1 MSFWH
6 NGFVVCKVVAAS
18 ASSFFYV
25 VEEVFFSFS
34 FSFYLNVYI
43 IIYDRTAFD
52 FQCVTDVF
60 LVVFAIYSQRLE
72 CS

>member
-6 NGFVVCKVVAAS
+6 NGFVVCKADAAS

-25 VEEVFFSFS
+25 VEEVFFS

-52 FQCVTDVF
+52 FQCVTDVL
-60 LVVFAIYSQRLE
+60 LVVCAIYSQRLE